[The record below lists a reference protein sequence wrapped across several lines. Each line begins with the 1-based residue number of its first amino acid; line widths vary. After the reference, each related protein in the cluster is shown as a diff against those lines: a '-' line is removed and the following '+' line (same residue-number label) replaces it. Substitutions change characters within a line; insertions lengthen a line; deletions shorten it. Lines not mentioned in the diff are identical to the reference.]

1 MVKKLRI
8 YRPILGSLL
17 IFSASLSCSLALAS
31 QCAPKTAPDPADSL
45 RRLYAAAMK
54 IDRDAFLAEL
64 TPDFYA
70 FDGGKRYSRD
80 EFGNLPRA
88 LHDKGE
94 VYVWS
99 VTKADTHISCDTAW
113 VAYYNEGT
121 VTNAAGQR
129 PASWL
134 ESADLVWRHGAWKI
148 QFFQS
153 TLIKP
158 PPHK

>member
-80 EFGNLPRA
+80 EFGNLPQA

-121 VTNAAGQR
+121 FTNAAGQQ
-129 PASWL
+129 PSSWL

-153 TLIKP
+153 TFIKP

>member
-31 QCAPKTAPDPADSL
+31 QCAPKTALDPADSL

-80 EFGNLPRA
+80 EFGTYLK
-88 LHDKGE
+88 HCM
-94 VYVWS
+94 
-99 VTKADTHISCDTAW
+99 TK
-113 VAYYNEGT
+113 VRFMFG
-121 VTNAAGQR
+121 VLQR
-129 PASWL
+129 
-134 ESADLVWRHGAWKI
+134 RI
-148 QFFQS
+148 R
-153 TLIKP
+153 I
-158 PPHK
+158 